1 MCYPQKFYKGWTNIQ
16 TKCGS
21 ASRRVNL
28 STIELLRGHSK
39 LNNSQ
44 YTYISLTEEPKWL
57 QNSSF
62 ITNFRNQPHFNKIA
76 KLYSNKYT
84 DHFCGSFPDIYYM
97 PYGFCEIQTTL
108 ERSYKFSHAFNHL
121 QKNEFLSSEMP
132 HRTHIIFLTWRLTK
146 TLQKPFLPN
155 FRLNCRIPCHLFACH
170 WIRIASK
177 YTYLFR

>member
-1 MCYPQKFYKGWTNIQ
+1 MGL
-16 TKCGS
+16 KCGS
-21 ASRRVNL
+21 ASKRVNF
-28 STIELLRGHSK
+28 STIELLRGHSNE

-155 FRLNCRIPCHLFACH
+155 FLVVIKIHLPLPV
-170 WIRIASK
+170 R
-177 YTYLFR
+177 